1 MNGHTRVAVI
11 GGGIVGAS
19 VLYHLARLGWT
30 DVTLIERKQLTAGS
44 TWHAAANFHTINADP
59 NMAALQAYTIDL
71 YDRLE
76 EESGQAIGLHRT
88 GGINMAETPARWEFL
103 RAEWARHRVLGI
115 QSELVTPE
123 QIRELN
129 PLVDTSNIRGGLYDP
144 DEGHLDPYGV
154 TQALAKAATAR
165 GAKVMRNTRVT
176 DLQARADG
184 SWDVVT
190 EQGTI
195 HAEHVVNAAGLWA
208 REVGEMAGVRL
219 PLVPLEHHYLVT
231 DTIPALEELDRE
243 ISICVDLDGEMY
255 FRQEHDGVLLGVY
268 EKNATPWS
276 VDGTPW
282 EYGENDL
289 LPPDLDR
296 ISDALEKGFR
306 RFPDVEA
313 AGIKRMVNGPFTFTP
328 DGNPLVGPVR
338 GLRNYWS
345 ACGVMAGFSQSGGI
359 GLALAQWMVEG
370 KPDGDPFAMDV
381 ARFGEYATPTYTIE
395 RAREFY
401 ARRFRIAYP
410 NEVWPAGRPMKTSP
424 IHDRLVARNA
434 VFGVGYA
441 LEHPLYFAPS
451 GEQPVETPSFQRSS
465 AFPAVAAECRA
476 VREAAG
482 IFEVATF
489 AKYDITGPD
498 ARAWLDR
505 LLACRVP
512 VPGRARLAPMLF
524 PNGRLAGDLTVMC
537 LGEEHFRIFGSGY
550 LQEWHMRWFEDH
562 LQGERVTVRNVSDEL
577 LGFSL
582 AGPRS
587 QAILESLSGTTVD
600 LPFMG
605 LKAMDVAGLPA
616 TVARL
621 SVTGEQGYEIYVSA
635 AYQRTLHEW
644 LHAAG
649 ESEGLCD
656 FGMYALNSLRLE
668 KAFGIWSREF
678 SPDFTPKMTGMDRF
692 INFSK
697 ADFIG
702 REAVL
707 SDRDGDPDQ
716 CLVALAIES
725 DDADALGYEPIW
737 LGERRVGFTT
747 SGGYGHAVE
756 RSLAMGY
763 VDNDV
768 AAHDQALEVHI
779 LGDRRPATV
788 LREAPYDPQGKRMR
802 G

>member
-1 MNGHTRVAVI
+1 MNSTTRVAVI

-30 DVTLIERKQLTAGS
+30 DVMLIERRQLTAGS

-59 NMAALQAYTIDL
+59 NLAALQAYTSEL
-71 YDRLE
+71 YNRLE

-88 GGINMAETPARWEFL
+88 GGVNMAATPERWEFL

-115 QSELVTPE
+115 RSELVTPE
-123 QIRELN
+123 EIRELC
-129 PLVDTSNIRGGLYDP
+129 PLVDTTDILGGLYDP

-154 TQALAKAATAR
+154 THALAKAATAQ
-165 GAKVMRNTRVT
+165 GAQVVRNTRVS
-176 DLQARADG
+176 DLQQRADG
-184 SWDVVT
+184 SWDVIT
-190 EQGTI
+190 DQGNV

-208 REVGEMAGVRL
+208 REVGAMAGVQL

-231 DTIPALEELDRE
+231 DSIPALQQRDQE
-243 ISICVDLDGEMY
+243 IAICVDLDGEMY

-276 VDGTPW
+276 VNGTSW
-282 EYGENDL
+282 DYGENDL

-296 ISDALEKGFR
+296 ISDALEKGFK

-345 ACGVMAGFSQSGGI
+345 ACGVMAGFSQSGGV
-359 GLALAQWMVEG
+359 GLALAQWIVEG
-370 KPDGDPFAMDV
+370 EPEGDLFAMDV
-381 ARFGEYATPTYTIE
+381 ARFGDFATPTYTIE

-401 ARRFRIAYP
+401 ERRFQLAYP

-424 IHDRLVARNA
+424 IHDRMVERNA

-441 LEHPLYFAPS
+441 LEFPLFFAPA
-451 GEQPVETPSFQRSS
+451 GEEPVETPTFRRSN
-465 AFPAVAAECRA
+465 AFSAVAAECRA

-482 IFEVATF
+482 VFEVATF
-489 AKYDITGPD
+489 AKYEISGPD

-505 LLACRVP
+505 LLACRLP
-512 VPGRARLAPMLF
+512 QPGRARLAPMLF
-524 PNGRLAGDLTVMC
+524 PSGRLAGDLTVMC
-537 LGEEHFRIFGSGY
+537 LADDHFRVFGSGY
-550 LQEWHMRWFEDH
+550 LQDWHMRWFEDH
-562 LQGERVTVRNVSDEL
+562 LDGERVTLRNVSDDL

-587 QAILESLSGTTVD
+587 RAILEALTGQTVD

-605 LKAMDVAGLPA
+605 VRRMDVAGLPA

-621 SVTGEQGYEIYVSA
+621 SVTGELGYEVYVPA
-635 AYQRTLHEW
+635 AYQRTLYEC
-644 LHAAG
+644 LHRAGAA
-649 ESEGLCD
+649 EGLRD

-678 SPDFTPKMTGMDRF
+678 SPDFTPSMCGMDRF
-692 INFSK
+692 IDYSK
-697 ADFIG
+697 PDFIG
-702 REAVL
+702 RQAAL
-707 SDRDGDPDQ
+707 ADADCTPGQR
-716 CLVALAIES
+716 LVAMTVASEE
-725 DDADALGYEPIW
+725 ADATGYEPIW
-737 LGERRVGFTT
+737 LGDRRVGYTT
-747 SGGYGHAVE
+747 SGGYGHAVGE
-756 RSLAMGY
+756 SLALGY
-763 VDNDV
+763 VDSDV
-768 AAHDQALEVHI
+768 ADAGRSLEVHI
-779 LGDRRPATV
+779 LGERVSATV
-788 LREAPYDPQGKRMR
+788 LGGAPYDPKGERMR